1 MQTASMLKPPDRGN
15 SPKKKCSHVTVS
27 LVAIALCLLV
37 GPAQHAEGVPYY
49 RFMDATA
56 TAAKGGGK
64 PNIAKPFALDLH
76 PLNIAALNNAP
87 ANAAI
92 QPSSHYYYDSNLAGA
107 ARVVG
112 GLGAGANNPCNIHW
126 AARPPMY
133 GGRRHTDPKRH
144 VFEIDDTA
152 AYWAGLGLD
161 AQVDNNPTPGHAT
174 IFINDAAADVKGAG
188 GGKTPAYANGQFQA
202 SAAHWGPKLAALP
215 GPCRQAN
222 ELWIAA
228 PANAAGLQPQ
238 IGLPANN
245 QDPTNVAGAYQGYGG
260 INVLVED
267 PCALGAAALPAAY
280 GGVSA
285 NHVWSLPAGTLPA
298 IVAKLPARYGVWQ
311 YAANNNILYP
321 IFRDITAQHDPHIQA
336 LGWVKQAACVG
347 HACCV

>member
-112 GLGAGANNPCNIHW
+112 GLGAGANNGRVIKDVAFDHPFRLNRFIGRRFFDEIGPDDWRKFGC
-126 AARPPMY
+126 ARPRTRYM
-133 GGRRHTDPKRH
+133 
-144 VFEIDDTA
+144 
-152 AYWAGLGLD
+152 W
-161 AQVDNNPTPGHAT
+161 Q
-174 IFINDAAADVKGAG
+174 
-188 GGKTPAYANGQFQA
+188 
-202 SAAHWGPKLAALP
+202 
-215 GPCRQAN
+215 RQL
-222 ELWIAA
+222 E
-228 PANAAGLQPQ
+228 
-238 IGLPANN
+238 
-245 QDPTNVAGAYQGYGG
+245 
-260 INVLVED
+260 
-267 PCALGAAALPAAY
+267 
-280 GGVSA
+280 S
-285 NHVWSLPAGTLPA
+285 
-298 IVAKLPARYGVWQ
+298 
-311 YAANNNILYP
+311 
-321 IFRDITAQHDPHIQA
+321 
-336 LGWVKQAACVG
+336 
-347 HACCV
+347 